1 MGSGLNRS
9 SGTGS
14 RAGSRASAP
23 KGAGRAPGLA
33 FLLGALALLSSVA
46 GPVVAQDPPPP
57 QPPSGVGRV
66 VVAGASVELERD
78 SIVRGDIHS
87 NGDVTLG
94 MKSEADG
101 DVTLVGTLSNS
112 GTIVGSVTQVATE
125 TLPAIPPEADA
136 RALADRIFE
145 QDTDFIDGRIDE
157 VVFVAGTARLSGA
170 VLGTGTVIATGDV
183 VLGPLDISIFEPPN
197 YPVVMSVIAFQNVT
211 VTGPTGAAGTVLA
224 GQDVILDRNGEYHG
238 AVTAHRN
245 VHVMSG
251 SLVVFESFD
260 DTPPVIIDVVPADG
274 SFVPTAQTEISAGFT
289 DDGSGVNP
297 QTVALLVD
305 GVDHTAEAT
314 VTADQVV
321 LPPGLTLADGPHTV
335 DLSLAD
341 FAGNSTSTSWS
352 FVVDT
357 VPPSLAFT
365 EPVEPVIL
373 NDPVPR
379 IVLSFGDATSGV
391 DPATFSA
398 LIDGAPIMERCYLT
412 ASEAY
417 CAPPELPFAGHT
429 ATAEI
434 RDLAGHQT
442 TASLAYETRQDL
454 TAPDLALTSPADG
467 ALLASG
473 TVQVTGTVTDDGMVA
488 SVLVNGEPASLG
500 AGAFTAAVE
509 LPEGASVIEAT
520 AEDWTGKQSSTA
532 LVVTVDTT
540 PPAIVLDEPA
550 ARIHRRYIS
559 APFPES
565 TA

>member
-211 VTGPTGAAGTVLA
+211 VTGPAGAAGTVLA

-260 DTPPVIIDVVPADG
+260 DTPPVITDVVPADG
-274 SFVPTAQTEISAGFT
+274 SFVPTA
-289 DDGSGVNP
+289 
-297 QTVALLVD
+297 
-305 GVDHTAEAT
+305 
-314 VTADQVV
+314 
-321 LPPGLTLADGPHTV
+321 
-335 DLSLAD
+335 
-341 FAGNSTSTSWS
+341 
-352 FVVDT
+352 
-357 VPPSLAFT
+357 
-365 EPVEPVIL
+365 
-373 NDPVPR
+373 
-379 IVLSFGDATSGV
+379 
-391 DPATFSA
+391 
-398 LIDGAPIMERCYLT
+398 
-412 ASEAY
+412 
-417 CAPPELPFAGHT
+417 
-429 ATAEI
+429 
-434 RDLAGHQT
+434 
-442 TASLAYETRQDL
+442 
-454 TAPDLALTSPADG
+454 
-467 ALLASG
+467 
-473 TVQVTGTVTDDGMVA
+473 
-488 SVLVNGEPASLG
+488 
-500 AGAFTAAVE
+500 
-509 LPEGASVIEAT
+509 
-520 AEDWTGKQSSTA
+520 
-532 LVVTVDTT
+532 
-540 PPAIVLDEPA
+540 
-550 ARIHRRYIS
+550 
-559 APFPES
+559 
-565 TA
+565 